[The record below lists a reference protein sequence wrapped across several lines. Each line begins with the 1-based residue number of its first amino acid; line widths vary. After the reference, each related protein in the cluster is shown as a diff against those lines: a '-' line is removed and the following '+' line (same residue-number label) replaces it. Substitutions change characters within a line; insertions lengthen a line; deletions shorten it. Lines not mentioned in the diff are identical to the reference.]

1 MRARPKGFSV
11 APMSDVKTALR
22 QTAYAARKRAFDR
35 RAETGAVAAATAH
48 LLARIG
54 PAAGRAIAG
63 YLPIRT
69 EIDPRPAMAALHRM
83 GARIGV
89 PVIAGAG
96 LPLDF
101 RLWTP
106 EAALIP
112 GPFGALIPQS
122 GDWITPDT
130 LIVPLVGFDAACNR
144 LGYGGGFYD
153 RTLARLAASGP
164 VRSLGLA
171 FADQQLPPLPTEPTD
186 VALDAVVTEAGVIGR

>member
-1 MRARPKGFSV
+1 
-11 APMSDVKTALR
+11 MSDVKTALR
-22 QTAYAARKRAFDR
+22 QTAYAARKGAFDLR
-35 RAETGAVAAATAH
+35 EETRAVEAAAAH
-48 LLARIG
+48 LLAEIG
-54 PAAGRAIAG
+54 PPEGRVIAA

-69 EIDPRPAMAALHRM
+69 EIDPRPAMTALHRM
-83 GARIGV
+83 GAQIGV

-96 LPLDF
+96 QPLDF
-101 RLWTP
+101 RYWTP

-112 GPFGALIPQS
+112 GPFGAMIPES

-164 VRSLGLA
+164 VRSLGFA
-171 FADQQLPPLPTEPTD
+171 FAAQELPPLPTEPTD
-186 VALDAVVTEAGVIGR
+186 IPLDAIVTEAGVIRP